1 MPCGSTVSNIVY
13 EKNGVKS
20 FMNNDWQ
27 QQVEGVPLQN
37 TPAQYFETIDSQK
50 YLKLKNLGIG
60 EEKLYVFGYDKSD
73 PDAST
78 FPLVSSKV
86 TLTTIDQ
93 PAIHATRRPGFLPV
107 VNIKEPISSTEV
119 EKFTLTSLKTD
130 VWEIETPEDV
140 NIYIVVKDSEN
151 EASKTQIYL
160 NLDGLNK
167 IMMTPDIP

>member
-1 MPCGSTVSNIVY
+1 
-13 EKNGVKS
+13 
-20 FMNNDWQ
+20 
-27 QQVEGVPLQN
+27 
-37 TPAQYFETIDSQK
+37 
-50 YLKLKNLGIG
+50 
-60 EEKLYVFGYDKSD
+60 
-73 PDAST
+73 
-78 FPLVSSKV
+78 VSSKV

-130 VWEIETPEDV
+130 FWEIDTPEDV
-140 NIYIVVKDSEN
+140 NIHIVVKDSEN